1 MWSVFRWSC
10 VVGHYVDDDLV
21 VFVECGF
28 FNFTVCL
35 VEFVCGVFDDFVVCG
50 VSVDVVVSVV
60 VVSVIVVNVQG
71 GEFPCDCVD
80 CPLNVFGVDAVD
92 VRVME

>member
-1 MWSVFRWSC
+1 MWSVFCWPC

-50 VSVDVVVSVV
+50 VSVVVSVV
-60 VVSVIVVNVQG
+60 VVVVFVNV
-71 GEFPCDCVD
+71 
-80 CPLNVFGVDAVD
+80 
-92 VRVME
+92 